1 LFYIIGKLLI
11 LLVVATLLVFSFLAA
26 KDYMNIN
33 VLISDG
39 LKERAGVVLKGEDSA
54 NLSRIFTE
62 EYLKRDDKL
71 RTDTYDDYVIR
82 SFLQDIDIGF
92 ELIMPW
98 EQKVTIRVSETV
110 SNIDGELPKESQT
123 ENMTEVDIRPPA
135 WNGAVYLVTLERHE
149 TAWRITNME
158 WVSQAEAISAVP
170 TE

>member
-1 LFYIIGKLLI
+1 
-11 LLVVATLLVFSFLAA
+11 VATLLVFSFLAA

-39 LKERAGVVLKGEDSA
+39 LKERAGVVLKGDDSA

-62 EYLKRDDKL
+62 EYLRRDDKL

-82 SFLQDIDIGF
+82 SYLQDIDIGF
-92 ELIMPW
+92 KLIMPW
-98 EQKVTIRVSETV
+98 KQQVTILVSETI
-110 SNIDGELPKESQT
+110 SQIDGELPKDSQT
-123 ENMTEVDIRPPA
+123 ENMTEEDIRPPA

-158 WVSQAEAISAVP
+158 WESQAEAKTAVAS
-170 TE
+170 E